1 MHDEIIYTTGIIDHS
16 ISDIIVAQS
25 HALAQR
31 VLLRVAARA
40 TLHRVGLVVHGG
52 ALHCAGVAPV
62 VGSIGRMIITL
73 REAVVHRVAGDVVC
87 NGLRYP
93 IVAH

>member
-1 MHDEIIYTTGIIDHS
+1 LHDESVHATGIIDHS
-16 ISDIIVAQS
+16 ISDIIVTQS

-31 VLLRVAARA
+31 VLLRVATRA

-52 ALHCAGVAPV
+52 AFHCAGVAPV
-62 VGSIGRMIITL
+62 LGSISRMIVAL
-73 REAVVHRVAGDVVC
+73 REAIVHCVAGDVVC
-87 NGLRYP
+87 NGLRYA